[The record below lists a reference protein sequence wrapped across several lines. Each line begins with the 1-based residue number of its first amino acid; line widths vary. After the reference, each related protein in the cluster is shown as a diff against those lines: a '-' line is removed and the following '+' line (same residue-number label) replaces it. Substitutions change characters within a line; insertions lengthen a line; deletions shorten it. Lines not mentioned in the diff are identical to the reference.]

1 MRALIGP
8 HAGTADLTDA
18 QLAEVYAAPRRPW
31 LRVNMVSTIDGSAT
45 GDSGRSGSINNAA
58 DKRVFDLLRGLA
70 DAIVVGAG
78 TARAEGYAPTD
89 RPTVLVS
96 RRAEVP
102 ERLRGAEP
110 GRVHMATCG
119 QADHLHEAIDLLGE
133 EHVHV
138 LGSHRVD
145 LAALKATLGERG
157 LTHLLSEGGPHL
169 LRDLVAQ
176 GVADELTATFVPRL
190 VAGSHPRITDG
201 PGVDV
206 PLTLET
212 LLEEEGTLL
221 GRWLV

>member
-1 MRALIGP
+1 
-8 HAGTADLTDA
+8 
-18 QLAEVYAAPRRPW
+18 
-31 LRVNMVSTIDGSAT
+31 
-45 GDSGRSGSINNAA
+45 
-58 DKRVFDLLRGLA
+58 
-70 DAIVVGAG
+70 
-78 TARAEGYAPTD
+78 
-89 RPTVLVS
+89 
-96 RRAEVP
+96 
-102 ERLRGAEP
+102 
-110 GRVHMATCG
+110 
-119 QADHLHEAIDLLGE
+119 
-133 EHVHV
+133 
-138 LGSHRVD
+138 
-145 LAALKATLGERG
+145 LGERG